1 MGRRAGRLP
10 ARQPQGS
17 NAGGLAE
24 TDGRKSR
31 KERKGGSRA
40 DGKTRYDWVPER
52 EGKLLAPE
60 GSKSIQQQV
69 VVRKHPHDV
78 LRILFDG
85 DRLYGRA
92 LEDTRMRYSERGR
105 DE

>member
-1 MGRRAGRLP
+1 MTKQDDR
-10 ARQPQGS
+10 
-17 NAGGLAE
+17 
-24 TDGRKSR
+24 
-31 KERKGGSRA
+31 
-40 DGKTRYDWVPER
+40 TRYDRVPGR

-69 VVRKHPHDV
+69 VVRRHPHDV
-78 LRILFDG
+78 LQVLFDG

-92 LEDTRMRYSERGR
+92 LEDTKMRYSERGR

>member
-1 MGRRAGRLP
+1 MGRRAGRLL

-40 DGKTRYDWVPER
+40 DGKTRYDWVPGQ
-52 EGKLLAPE
+52 EGKFLAPE
-60 GSKSIQQQV
+60 GNKSIQQQV
-69 VVRKHPHDV
+69 VVRWYPHDV
-78 LRILFDG
+78 LWVLFDG

-92 LEDTRMRYSERGR
+92 LEDARMRY
-105 DE
+105 DAA